1 MRVPVKEEKAAVA
14 VIRAANISTRT
25 MVRLGFG
32 CCYGV
37 VSVLNCLVLKAKC
50 ICQLKT
56 LAALMPPDV
65 WAAFRLLAA
74 LLGAYFLLF
83 MASAPPRVLTLSDL
97 VTQIDPSDKM

>member
-37 VSVLNCLVLKAKC
+37 VSVLNCLVLVLKAKC
-50 ICQLKT
+50 ICQLNAV
-56 LAALMPPDV
+56 LD
-65 WAAFRLLAA
+65 
-74 LLGAYFLLF
+74 
-83 MASAPPRVLTLSDL
+83 AS
-97 VTQIDPSDKM
+97 